1 MTRRARDLPTNCAL
15 MQKLCK
21 RMRRLELPTPR
32 RARLIAT
39 TPPPHTTRCLPTP
52 SKSTHPRGPEGRN
65 ALAVSRI
72 RHATT
77 RRRPAQA
84 LPCAAAPPPDPCP
97 LQPPA
102 FPLFSHPR
110 HSAHSAP
117 HCAPQ
122 DTTTSTA
129 NGAPPSLQI
138 LPQDPPAS
146 PHPSPPCPKNRGC
159 RAASPGPGRPGCRC
173 SPRRSGG

>member
-21 RMRRLELPTPR
+21 RIRRLELPTPR
-32 RARLIAT
+32 IARLIAT

-52 SKSTHPRGPEGRN
+52 SKSTHPRGQGRN

-102 FPLFSHPR
+102 FPLFSHSHVTPLTQLRIVPLRTQR
-110 HSAHSAP
+110 HRQPMVHLP
-117 HCAPQ
+117 
-122 DTTTSTA
+122 
-129 NGAPPSLQI
+129 L
-138 LPQDPPAS
+138 LPQNPPAS
-146 PHPSPPCPKNRGC
+146 PQPSPPCPKNRGC

>member
-32 RARLIAT
+32 IARLIAT

-102 FPLFSHPR
+102 FHLNYDLPSTFHHMVMADGFVQAPSFMS
-110 HSAHSAP
+110 SAVSLLR
-117 HCAPQ
+117 
-122 DTTTSTA
+122 TA
-129 NGAPPSLQI
+129 NTFGF
-138 LPQDPPAS
+138 
-146 PHPSPPCPKNRGC
+146 C
-159 RAASPGPGRPGCRC
+159 RV
-173 SPRRSGG
+173 